1 MITALTF
8 SIFLCIY
15 LYTKHRQSLEQIKK
29 LIGEFDKLTNV
40 LPVTTSTVDNDADLI
55 AQLKNK
61 NVQSKHIT
69 EDSLPSSLSLFSL
82 RRRSSNNDD
91 GLSAYKK
98 QNELITEKN
107 FKLLKELNYAK
118 IEAENLRKARENA
131 DGQVAQLQF
140 ALQELDKVSDA
151 LKQAEARLEIVK
163 YHPPSG
169 LVNLLNKSHEFEKD
183 LLEYKYKLI
192 EKERIA
198 CYEELH
204 EISKKNS
211 GIFGAL
217 KITHS
222 SVLEKINHKI
232 HLIKWE
238 DRFC

>member
-29 LIGEFDKLTNV
+29 LIGEFDKLTSV
-40 LPVTTSTVDNDADLI
+40 STATAVDNDANLI
-55 AQLKNK
+55 AQIKN
-61 NVQSKHIT
+61 NIQSKHVA

-82 RRRSSNNDD
+82 RRRSSNND

-107 FKLLKELNYAK
+107 LKLLKELNYAK

-163 YHPPSG
+163 YHPPTG

-192 EKERIA
+192 EKERIQ

-232 HLIKWE
+232 HLIK
-238 DRFC
+238 